1 MGKLKTRSE
10 IKEEYK
16 WDLSTIYKS
25 IEKFEID
32 YKKCE
37 QLVKTFLK
45 HNETMIDD
53 ANSLFKMFKDK
64 EEFEELY
71 CKLAVY
77 AHLKLSENLGDNS
90 SIELYGRVDNLTDLI
105 GKNTY
110 FIIPN
115 ILKLDKNIL
124 DKWLIENENLALYKR
139 MIEEIFRYKPHRLSE
154 IEEKLMSELGKAFD
168 GSADLYDTLSDSDM
182 KFPMIKDSKGKKY
195 ELTDTTFRTYLISND
210 RILRKNAFDTLYN
223 TYKQFGNTYAELQ
236 RNTVDL
242 NATIAKVMNYP
253 SALESSLFEDEVSLS
268 VYDNLIKVVNDK
280 IAVLHKYYKME
291 KTVLGI
297 DDFTWYD
304 TYLDLV
310 KKENVKYP
318 YKKGIELTFKAL
330 AVLGNEYKEILE
342 KAFNEKWVDVYPN
355 VGKAGGAFSG
365 GGYYTKPF
373 VLHNYQDDLRSVE
386 TLVHE
391 LGHSIHSYY
400 TRNNNPYVYGD
411 YTIFVAEVA
420 STVNELLLIKYLIN
434 NATKRSD
441 KLNYLN
447 RFMELV
453 KATIFRQTMFAEFE
467 KIIYELNENG
477 EVLTADLISNE
488 YYKLVEKYFG
498 KDVILPENIK
508 YEWMRI
514 SHFHRSFYVYK
525 YATGLSA
532 ACYIVNSILSGKEK
546 AVENYIEFL
555 KTGSR
560 MAPLEEL
567 KIAGVDLNKKEVIE
581 SAINMFDDAIDEFK
595 KTYEEYI
602 RSGDGVNE

>member
-10 IKEEYK
+10 VKEEHK
-16 WDLSTIYKS
+16 WDLSTIYES
-25 IEKFEID
+25 IEEFEVD

-37 QLVKTFLK
+37 KLVKSFLV
-45 HNETMIDD
+45 HNETML
-53 ANSLFKMFKDK
+53 NSSKDLLAMIKDK

-71 CKLAVY
+71 CKIAVY
-77 AHLKLSENLGDNS
+77 AHLKLSENLGDNA
-90 SIELYGRVDNLTDLI
+90 SIELSGKVDNLADII

-110 FIIPN
+110 FIVPN
-115 ILKLDKNIL
+115 LLKLEFDTL
-124 DKWLIENENLALYKR
+124 DKWMIDNENLALYRR
-139 MIEEIFRYKPHRLSE
+139 MFEETFRYKPHHLSE
-154 IEEKLMSELGKAFD
+154 TEEKLISDLGKAFD
-168 GSADLYDTLSDSDM
+168 GSANLYDTLSDSDM
-182 KFPMIKDSKGKKY
+182 KFPMIKDSKGKKH
-195 ELTDTTFRTYLISND
+195 ELTDTTFRMHLISND
-210 RILRKNAFDTLYN
+210 RILRKNAFETLYN
-223 TYKQFGNTYAELQ
+223 TYKQFGNTYAEMQ
-236 RNTVDL
+236 RNTVNL
-242 NATIAKVMNYP
+242 NSAFAKVMKYNG
-253 SALESSLFEDEVSLS
+253 ALESSLFEDEVPMSI
-268 VYDNLIKVVNDK
+268 YDNLIKVVNDNLD
-280 IAVLHKYYKME
+280 VMHKYYKME
-291 KTVLGI
+291 KEVLGI
-297 DDFTWYD
+297 SDFTWYD

-310 KKENVKYP
+310 KKDKTRYP
-318 YKKGIELTFKAL
+318 FSKGKELTIKSL
-330 AVLGNEYKEILE
+330 SVLGSEYREILD
-342 KAFNEKWVDVYPN
+342 KAFNEHWVDVYPN

-365 GGYYTKPF
+365 GSYYTKPF
-373 VLHNYQDDLRSVE
+373 ILHNYQDDLRSVE

-434 NATKRSD
+434 NATKRSE

-467 KIIYELNENG
+467 KIIYELNEKD
-477 EVLTADLISNE
+477 EILTLDLISDE
-488 YYKLVEKYFG
+488 YYKLVKKYFG
-498 KDVILPENIK
+498 DDVILPENIK

-532 ACYIVNSILSGKEK
+532 ACYIVNDILSGKEN

-567 KIAGVDLNKKEVIE
+567 KIAGVDLNKKEVIKN
-581 SAINMFDDAIDEFK
+581 AINMFNDSIDEFR
-595 KTYEEYI
+595 KTYDEYI
-602 RSGDGVNE
+602 RSGD